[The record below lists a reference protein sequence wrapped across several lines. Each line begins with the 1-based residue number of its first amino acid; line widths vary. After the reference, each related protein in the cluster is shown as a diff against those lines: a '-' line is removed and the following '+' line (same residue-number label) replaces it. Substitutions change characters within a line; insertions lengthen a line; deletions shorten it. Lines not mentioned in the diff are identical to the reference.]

1 MVHTF
6 RFCPKCGSSRFTA
19 SGPRSKKCEQCGFEF
34 YFNSSAAV
42 AAFIRNSQGD
52 LLVCVRA
59 RKKKKG
65 ALDLPG
71 GFVDA
76 AETAED
82 ALKREI
88 MEELHLEVEK
98 MNYLFS
104 IPNVYQYSDADVA
117 TLDMFYECRVKDFS
131 PLCASDDVA
140 CVSFMPMEEIKVEDF
155 GLQSIKKAVSR
166 FLQKNVD
173 SK

>member
-1 MVHTF
+1 MIRTF
-6 RFCPKCGSSRFTA
+6 RFCPKCGSSQFAANT
-19 SGPRSKKCEQCGFEF
+19 SRSKKCDQCGFEF

-42 AAFIRNSQGD
+42 AAFIFNEEGQ

-59 RKKKKG
+59 RHPQKG
-65 ALDLPG
+65 SLDLPG
-71 GFVDA
+71 GFVDT

-88 MEELHLEVEK
+88 MEELHLDVKK
-98 MNYLFS
+98 MKYLFS
-104 IPNVYQYSDADVA
+104 VPNVYHYSDADVA
-117 TLDMFYECRVKDFS
+117 TLDMFYECQVKDFS

-140 CVSFMPMEEIKVEDF
+140 CVSFMPIDEVRVEDF
-155 GLQSIKKAVSR
+155 GLQSIKKAVGR
-166 FLQKNVD
+166 FLQEKTA